1 MPCGTRWAW
10 CCNSVWHGRGLQ
22 AGKELSLPRLSCQNH
37 LFSFVQCSSTLPRP
51 VFLRTALWGLKDKKI
66 QPKKR
71 QPWINEIKGNV
82 VRFYIP
88 TFHITENVSKPT
100 RMFFCCQTLPRLAL
114 QNAKR
119 LGLMLERVFL
129 FLFQRGRSQTE
140 PRPGVPGQ
148 MSCQHAKDAEPSLL
162 LLSAARWAAALHHPP
177 RPSRRDHEVGLK
189 STFLQFHVFIYGLR
203 NVVWGCIFHGG
214 AGFLTTLQ
222 EFIFTAATHPIS
234 LQDFQ
239 EQRAGPNHLFCVD
252 LTQNGANQRK
262 ERSPNFYSSI
272 QVPLKLLLGSPP
284 TSCWDLSRR
293 EEGREEKQE
302 EDAMSLRTS

>member
-1 MPCGTRWAW
+1 MKLREMWWDFIFQLSTSQKMFQNQHGCFSAVKLFLGWLCKMPSGWDW
-10 CCNSVWHGRGLQ
+10 CWSV
-22 AGKELSLPRLSCQNH
+22 
-37 LFSFVQCSSTLPRP
+37 FSFSFFKGAGVKPSP
-51 VFLRTALWGLKDKKI
+51 GL
-66 QPKKR
+66 
-71 QPWINEIKGNV
+71 V
-82 VRFYIP
+82 
-88 TFHITENVSKPT
+88 
-100 RMFFCCQTLPRLAL
+100 CQ
-114 QNAKR
+114 
-119 LGLMLERVFL
+119 G
-129 FLFQRGRSQTE
+129 
-140 PRPGVPGQ
+140 
-148 MSCQHAKDAEPSLL
+148 
-162 LLSAARWAAALHHPP
+162 RWAASMP
-177 RPSRRDHEVGLK
+177 RMQSPRCSSSLQQDEQQLFIIHLGQAGEIMKWGLK